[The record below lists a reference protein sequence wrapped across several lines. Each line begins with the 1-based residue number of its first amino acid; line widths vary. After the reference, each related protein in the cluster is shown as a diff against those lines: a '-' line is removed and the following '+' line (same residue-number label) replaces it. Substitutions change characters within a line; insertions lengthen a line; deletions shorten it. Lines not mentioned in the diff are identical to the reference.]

1 MVRSYASSPPRS
13 YILEKSSELLVD
25 TYVAYL
31 VLCRV
36 VRRYPGY
43 LFFLLGAKMLPPM
56 TRPFKAQK
64 SVKLL
69 RSDLHQSSP
78 VTSAF
83 MMCTCCL
90 LYCRFSSFKLTWRHN
105 PLYVSY
111 DFDSKNTRINFVL
124 EMYKLENE
132 LNIFYCLDYFSNWSH
147 LLSQLLE
154 RAVNVCFKY

>member
-1 MVRSYASSPPRS
+1 MWFIWFSVELSGDTQATLC
-13 YILEKSSELLVD
+13 ILLW
-25 TYVAYL
+25 
-31 VLCRV
+31 
-36 VRRYPGY
+36 G
-43 LFFLLGAKMLPPM
+43 KMLPPM

-69 RSDLHQSSP
+69 RSDLHQSRP

-83 MMCTCCL
+83 MICACWS

-124 EMYKLENE
+124 VMYKLENE

-154 RAVNVCFKY
+154 RSSVLTPLQTMIKKNYIEYQREFETNFFF